1 MRKLILILLLM
12 PCMAINAQNTGNCK
26 LTLYLVGEGGAS
38 LAGHSFSLYY
48 QGAAKLG
55 DFQTDAQ
62 GKSTIELK
70 KNTVYRFETKI
81 NGRTMQTE
89 FPIENEDQVQFELQ
103 LAASGEAASD
113 SVKVIFHVTDEKGI
127 VESEAKIA
135 VTESG
140 RTVFSCTTDVDGY
153 CQVML
158 LKNKDYKLIVNKFGK
173 EFNLDLDLPPDPDLA
188 EYTFHLKIKVVER
201 YIRSFVLDNVY
212 FDYNKWDLKPESN
225 AALNSLYD
233 MLKAD
238 PAMKIEIGGHTDS
251 DGPDAFNMQLSQRRA
266 DAVKNYLVTKGIS
279 AGRLLTKGYGE
290 TTPIASNTTDEGK
303 AKNRRTEIKV
313 IE

>member
-1 MRKLILILLLM
+1 MLFR
-12 PCMAINAQNTGNCK
+12 
-26 LTLYLVGEGGAS
+26 S
-38 LAGHSFSLYY
+38 
-48 QGAAKLG
+48 LG